1 MKKGLI
7 TICLCSCLLLSGCG
21 DKKTSGSIEEVKK
34 NKNTVT
40 CTTTYKLNYNDVDS
54 LKNVDATSIEEYLE
68 KKEIE
73 TGTYTKEQIFEFNK
87 EGNKIEKVYQIVTKN
102 YTHEDVTED
111 LLKTYK
117 EYLKNRY
124 KDDENYLNYKITT
137 AGKKIVLELTINM
150 DKVENKDRLNMTKEQ
165 TVYMFSMSSKDGKKT
180 ECKID

>member
-117 EYLKNRY
+117 EY
-124 KDDENYLNYKITT
+124 
-137 AGKKIVLELTINM
+137 
-150 DKVENKDRLNMTKEQ
+150 
-165 TVYMFSMSSKDGKKT
+165 
-180 ECKID
+180 